1 MRRLLIDC
9 RMLNTSPVK
18 RSLAVKFMMAAAQ
31 AKVLSKES
39 IAASEPFC
47 KSGFTRH
54 VCCWPGK
61 FILATVND
69 LHTRTHTFKNKF
81 LKI

>member
-18 RSLAVKFMMAAAQ
+18 RSLAVKFMMAAAH

-47 KSGFTRH
+47 KRGFTRH
-54 VCCWPGK
+54 VCC
-61 FILATVND
+61 
-69 LHTRTHTFKNKF
+69 
-81 LKI
+81 